1 MFGKKKDKNSELS
14 PDIMV
19 FKNALEEVRFTP
31 EVEHDAELINM
42 FDEAIDKAEKG
53 ESVQTIYGRLSY
65 QITQY
70 IQTHH
75 FKAPKPVTEFLHG
88 STGSVATGLTSVQ
101 FLGIQYTN
109 QYDRV
114 AKNAILFFCMW

>member
-1 MFGKKKDKNSELS
+1 
-14 PDIMV
+14 MV
-19 FKNALEEVRFTP
+19 VSVIKLHSTFKR
-31 EVEHDAELINM
+31 I
-42 FDEAIDKAEKG
+42 I
-53 ESVQTIYGRLSY
+53 
-65 QITQY
+65 
-70 IQTHH
+70 